1 MPKDVSQPDGS
12 SASEGGSDRALDG
25 AQTGLWKR
33 LLAFSAASK
42 LKMGTSVGLGLGLLV
57 GMIWLR
63 AYLTGLS
70 ARAPI
75 TIASALE
82 ALDRGDYSDAQNRVG
97 AAQQESDVVAP
108 LGESLFVLGAVKAH
122 EAEGQWSASRGRAMH
137 LIAARY
143 LQQAR
148 SLGVPIG
155 REAQAVYLLGRSL
168 VRGNQPEGAIPALNE
183 ALRYPELPQTEI
195 HGLLTRAF
203 LALPEPDLEAALAS
217 NTEVIA
223 DESLSEPERFD
234 AQVMQAEILGRLGR
248 YDEAMQALEGLGGSE
263 LEQSRLMVARGRL
276 AIESSRGLD
285 PLDRRAIVVRARD
298 ELGRATRLDP
308 LNGQVT
314 RRALYWI
321 ARSYEAVGD
330 VVEAADQFDQMTK
343 QFGDTP
349 EGLVAT
355 LSKASIAH
363 GLGQTEAAL
372 AGYRAVLDAAGS
384 PLTYQN
390 GLLPLS
396 SLRKALLA
404 AHQEFTGAGDFA
416 EAMAL
421 VDQFRPL
428 FNEIEVT
435 ELRAKTHSRWGYT
448 LLDAAQSEEA
458 AELSQGRY
466 HLRAAGV
473 AYEDLAG
480 LRYATVTYTDD
491 LWEAGE
497 HFFDGQSYTH
507 AARLFNDYL
516 HHEVER
522 RKGLALLRLG
532 QAYVALDRSD
542 KAIDALRECIELYP
556 RDAVL
561 FQARIECARALRLN
575 DQHEEAESL
584 LVKNLTGDTLTPK
597 SAEWRDSLFE
607 LGSQLRESGRFDDA
621 ISKLDEAVQRYPD
634 APQALMAR
642 YDIARSY
649 HRRADEPE
657 QLYKEAKTESER
669 QKNRRLRDEYLEE
682 ALRRYSAVQRMV
694 TIDTRNADSTL
705 NKLLLRNCYTMQGAV
720 LFRLKRYEDARKS
733 YSDASSLFQDEPFVL
748 ESFVHIANCWRRLDK
763 PLKARMT
770 IAQAKQVLGSLPRD
784 IDFKITTNFDRG
796 QWEYLLDQMETW

>member
-1 MPKDVSQPDGS
+1 MPKDSSQPDSPG
-12 SASEGGSDRALDG
+12 ANAGTGEGQDD
-25 AQTGLWKR
+25 AQPGLLKR
-33 LLAFSAASK
+33 LLSFSGGSK
-42 LKMGTSVGLGLGLLV
+42 LKMAATVGLGLGMLS

-63 AYLTGLS
+63 AYLAKLS

-97 AAQQESDVVAP
+97 AAQQESGVVAP

-137 LIAARY
+137 LVAARY

-148 SLGVPIG
+148 SLGVPLG
-155 REAQAVYLLGRSL
+155 REAQAVFLLGRSL
-168 VRGNQPEGAIPALNE
+168 VRGNQPEGAIAALNE
-183 ALRYPELPQTEI
+183 ALEYPELPHTEI
-195 HGLLTRAF
+195 HSLLTTAF
-203 LALPEPDLEAALAS
+203 LALPEPDLEAALTS
-217 NTEVIA
+217 NGEVIA
-223 DESLSEPERFD
+223 DESLSELERFD
-234 AQVMQAEILGRLGR
+234 ALVSRAEILGRLER
-248 YDEAMQALEGLGGSE
+248 YGEAIQALEGLGGSDLQE
-263 LEQSRLMVARGRL
+263 SRLIVARGRL
-276 AIESSRGLD
+276 TIESSRGVD
-285 PLDRRAIVVRARD
+285 PLDQRSMVVRARD

-321 ARSYEAVGD
+321 ARSYEVVGD

-355 LSKASIAH
+355 LSKAAIAH
-363 GLGQTEAAL
+363 GLGQTDAAL
-372 AGYRAVLDAAGS
+372 AGYRTVLDAAGS
-384 PLTYQN
+384 PLTYRN
-390 GLLPLS
+390 DLLPLS
-396 SLRKALLA
+396 ELRKALLG
-404 AHQEFTGAGDFA
+404 AHQQFTGAGNFA
-416 EAMAL
+416 QAMAL
-421 VDQFRPL
+421 VDQFTPL
-428 FNEIEVT
+428 FSEIEVT

-448 LLDAAQSEEA
+448 LRDSAQSEEA
-458 AELSQGRY
+458 PELIEGRY

-473 AYEDLAG
+473 AYEDLAAM
-480 LRYATVTYTDD
+480 RYATLTYTDD
-491 LWEAGE
+491 LWESGE

-507 AARLFNDYL
+507 AARLFDKYL

-532 QAYVALDRSD
+532 QAYVALDRPD
-542 KAIDALRECIELYP
+542 QAIDALRECIELYP
-556 RDAVL
+556 RDAVV

-575 DQHEEAESL
+575 DQPEEAESL

-634 APQALMAR
+634 AQQALMAR

-657 QLYKEAKTESER
+657 QLYREAKTESER

-682 ALRRYSAVQRMV
+682 ALRRYAAVQRKV
-694 TIDTRNADSTL
+694 TIDTRNAESSL